1 MLPGWI
7 QVSQQQRV
15 KGIQGFRRLPLK
27 KQTRKKSWHPV
38 LKGSLA
44 IACSSSNMSLS
55 RAPGMRKN
63 GFKFYSL
70 IKWLSPGLI
79 ALGTIKCE
87 LNYSPTAFFIQ
98 LCGLWLC
105 HQLQVS
111 GCWMKEK
118 KKKEAP
124 TRNQMTVTTDHPE
137 FSKCNPGTIEWC
149 KMQAHFPWQFQ
160 VEVNVCKTYF
170 DLAEQSNL
178 CSWNVFV
185 CIIQLLFLFFLIS
198 FLPTQSIIRFPNHT

>member
-7 QVSQQQRV
+7 QGSQQQRF

-87 LNYSPTAFFIQ
+87 LNYSPTTFFIQ

-111 GCWMKEK
+111 GCWMKGK
-118 KKKEAP
+118 KKKKTAP

-137 FSKCNPGTIEWC
+137 FSKCNPGTIEWY

-170 DLAEQSNL
+170 DLAEQSLLLECFCLYNSASL
-178 CSWNVFV
+178 P
-185 CIIQLLFLFFLIS
+185 LLFDI
-198 FLPTQSIIRFPNHT
+198 LPSHAINY